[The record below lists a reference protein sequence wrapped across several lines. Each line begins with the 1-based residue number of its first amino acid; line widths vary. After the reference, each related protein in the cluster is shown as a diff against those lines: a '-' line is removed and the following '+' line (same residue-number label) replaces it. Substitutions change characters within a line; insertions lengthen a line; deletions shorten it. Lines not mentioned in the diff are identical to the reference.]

1 MSSHRYGV
9 TLAGLT
15 AVWLLIG
22 TYPLILRATFCPSQP
37 LHQTCTITLR
47 Q

>member
-1 MSSHRYGV
+1 MSNQRYGI

-15 AVWLLIG
+15 AIWLLVG
-22 TYPLILRATFCPSQP
+22 TYPLILRAAFCPQQP
-37 LHQTCTITLR
+37 LHQTCTITIH